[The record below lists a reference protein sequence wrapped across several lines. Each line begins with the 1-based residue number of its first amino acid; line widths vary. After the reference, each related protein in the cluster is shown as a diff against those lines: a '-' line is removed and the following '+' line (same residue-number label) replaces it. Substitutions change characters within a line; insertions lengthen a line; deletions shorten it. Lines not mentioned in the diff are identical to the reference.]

1 MTSNQENKP
10 SSRLARYQ
18 WPVVLTLGVALFLG
32 AIGGGFYLYV
42 QDRERYYNDRYF
54 RLLNSQAEE
63 VNQRLENYRE
73 VMYSAGKIGL
83 TGRPQEGKSEIRRQY
98 IPKVIDAADNAAVPP
113 EDLFRE
119 VQSTKCLK
127 APLDTL
133 LTDIIGTL
141 LCQISDF
148 SNVGISLL
156 PSTVGR
162 RAIPSQGKLQP
173 PKDPIGYPI
182 QVKIACGN
190 YKEFNRAQEWAN
202 KAN

>member
-119 VQSTKCLK
+119 V
-127 APLDTL
+127 TL
-133 LTDIIGTL
+133 PQFRGHL
-141 LCQISDF
+141 
-148 SNVGISLL
+148 
-156 PSTVGR
+156 
-162 RAIPSQGKLQP
+162 
-173 PKDPIGYPI
+173 
-182 QVKIACGN
+182 VKP
-190 YKEFNRAQEWAN
+190 
-202 KAN
+202 